1 MAENKQKLTAA
12 ALKQL
17 AIELPSG
24 GKVWDTDLAGYHVLA
39 GKRGLAFRLYYRTK
53 TGKQRVLTLGQYG
66 ILTAPQ
72 ARANATEA
80 LAIVAQGGDPRAVL
94 EEARAEAE
102 RQNQQTLR
110 AYLTG
115 SYTAF
120 QNRRKDGKGT
130 LTRIARD
137 FSDWLDKPMGSLT
150 RADVER
156 WQAKEEAAEKPRAF
170 QTLKRSYDALQALLA
185 HAADRKVIPT
195 HPLKS
200 VKLQKPALT
209 EEELAEQGSERRYLV
224 TDEVEALFAGLEAY
238 QDEKRQQR
246 RNSREHGK
254 AYLPDLEHV
263 AYVDHVTPWILTMF
277 YTGLRPGDLFG
288 LRWEH
293 VNLAFATIRKT
304 IEKTAHKRPE
314 SQTFPLSGAAVE
326 VLKAWHRQ
334 QKQPMTG
341 FVFPSPRSGKRLDRT
356 AMQKPWAAVRML
368 SGLPEDLQL
377 YTLRHNFASQLIM
390 AGTDIL
396 TVSKLMAHSS
406 IETTIKFYA
415 HLAPDHKRDAV
426 EAFAK
431 LAPRQ
436 GSEIA
441 AEEAEF
447 NVRQA

>member
-1 MAENKQKLTAA
+1 MAEKKQKLTAA

-24 GKVWDTDLAGYHVLA
+24 GKVWDTDLAGYHILA

-115 SYTAF
+115 PYTAF

-137 FSDWLDKPMGSLT
+137 FPDWLDKPMGSLT

-156 WQAKEEAAEKPRAF
+156 WQAKEEAADKPRAF

-185 HAADRKVIPT
+185 HATDRNVIPA

-209 EEELAEQGSERRYLV
+209 EEELAEQGSERRYLE
-224 TDEVEALFAGLEAY
+224 TNEVEALFSGLEAY
-238 QDEKRQQR
+238 QDERRQQR

-293 VNLAFATIRKT
+293 VNLTFATIRKT

-314 SQTFPLSGAAVE
+314 PQTFPLSEAAVP
-326 VLKAWHRQ
+326 VLKTWHKQ
-334 QKQPMTG
+334 QGQPMMS
-341 FVFPSPRSGKRLDRT
+341 FVFPSPRSGNRLDRT
-356 AMQKPWAAVRML
+356 AMQKPWATVRKLAGL
-368 SGLPEDLQL
+368 SEDLQL

-426 EAFAK
+426 EVFAK
-431 LAPRQ
+431 LATGQ
-436 GSEIA
+436 SCETA
-441 AEEAEF
+441 AE
-447 NVRQA
+447 RGPGPGQAA